1 MAVKIKDAAASAA
14 KYATNAANAGPAY
27 TAGVQGAGPAWAA
40 NTAAAATSWS
50 QGVTQ
55 AATSGRFASSINQNA
70 MNKYQ
75 TRASSVG
82 PARYAQG
89 VQGAQGTW
97 QTATQPYLN
106 VIAGLTL
113 PPRQPKGSAANTAR
127 VTAVTQALRAKK
139 LGTATS

>member
-1 MAVKIKDAAASAA
+1 MAVAVKDAASSAA

-27 TAGVQGAGPAWAA
+27 TAGVQNAGGKW
-40 NTAAAATSWS
+40 AAATAASGTSWA
-50 QGVTQ
+50 QGVTA
-55 AATSGRFASSINQNA
+55 AATSGRFASSITPA
-70 MNKYQ
+70 ATSKYQ

-89 VQGAQGTW
+89 VQGAQSTW
-97 QTATQPYLN
+97 MTNTQPYLQT
-106 VIAGLTL
+106 IANLNL